1 MERRGWGNQ
10 RDPEQQRWTLPLLAT
25 LKSSLCEAMGS
36 IHRLELRQLQK
47 EHQGPQVCPL
57 SGEEPSDY
65 AAGVMEFPQSRLFR
79 Q

>member
-57 SGEEPSDY
+57 SGEDNDLEKNGHSALKDNR
-65 AAGVMEFPQSRLFR
+65 AV
-79 Q
+79 